1 MKKYLSVPVLMAFP
15 VSAIFMML
23 AWRTTQVQASSQ
35 PTANEIMEGMDRVR
49 NPGQPY
55 RVLLALTEYVNS
67 KPRDRDGL
75 VVYVKQ
81 DEQSRQ
87 FNNLVR
93 YAEPPRDA
101 GKMVLYRGKNLW
113 FYDPNSKAS
122 IRLSPQQRLI
132 GQAAEGDVLSV
143 NLARDYTAKIVAE
156 ETLQDADHNNRDGWH
171 LDMTAATPEA
181 IYNHVEYWAERGTY
195 HPIKAK
201 FYSDSGRLLK
211 IAYYHKYKELAGEL
225 RPAQI
230 ILIDAVNS
238 NLATTIDYSAY
249 RFQDIPE
256 SWLQRDYLPRLKPE

>member
-1 MKKYLSVPVLMAFP
+1 MASAIF
-15 VSAIFMML
+15 AIFMMSAL
-23 AWRTTQVQASSQ
+23 RVAQVEASDQ
-35 PTANEIMEGMDRVR
+35 PPANQIMEGIDRVR
-49 NPGQPY
+49 NPDQPY
-55 RVLLALTEYVNS
+55 RVTMALTEYVNG
-67 KPRDRDGL
+67 KARDRDGL

-101 GKMVLYRGKNLW
+101 GKMVLFKGKDLW

-122 IRLSPQQRLI
+122 IRISPQQRLL

-143 NLARDYTAKIVAE
+143 NLARDYTAKLVGE
-156 ETLQDADHNNRDGWH
+156 ETLQDADHNIRDCWH
-171 LDMTAATPEA
+171 LDMTAATPDA
-181 IYNHVEYWAERGTY
+181 VYNHVEFWAERGTN
-195 HPIKAK
+195 HPIKGK

-211 IAYYHKYKELAGEL
+211 IAYYHKYEEQAGGL
-225 RPAQI
+225 RPAQV
-230 ILIDAVNS
+230 ILIDAVNA
-238 NLATTIDYSAY
+238 NLATTIDYTEY